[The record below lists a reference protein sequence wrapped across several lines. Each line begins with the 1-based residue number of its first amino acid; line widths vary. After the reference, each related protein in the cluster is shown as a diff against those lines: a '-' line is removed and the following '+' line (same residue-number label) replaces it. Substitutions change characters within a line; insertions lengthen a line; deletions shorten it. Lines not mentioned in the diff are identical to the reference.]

1 VGATGRGLVYQSVAS
16 ECAPHPWSTET
27 TRASSGEIAFAHTPN
42 DERSEPA
49 IGKKNAHEEHGF
61 GAACAIGDCGPRS
74 LSYQRLL
81 A

>member
-1 VGATGRGLVYQSVAS
+1 M
-16 ECAPHPWSTET
+16 
-27 TRASSGEIAFAHTPN
+27 AFAHTPN

-61 GAACAIGDCGPRS
+61 GADCAIGDCGQRS